1 MNTSPSNDQLLE
13 GVILALQDEIVP
25 HLANPKALAT
35 IQMMQSLLQGV
46 RQTLPVVDAY
56 LVDEHNDMITTLRDT
71 ATALGDVDGPAADRI
86 RERAAT
92 LGRREPL
99 PAPQDGTEL
108 VAAHQELSKAI
119 ETTFRDL
126 DELQRSETAS
136 ADEAIQVVRA
146 HLTPRY
152 VRQVEA
158 FTVGDGFVGR
168 G

>member
-56 LVDEHNDMITTLRDT
+56 LVDEHNDMITTLKD
-71 ATALGDVDGPAADRI
+71 AADALGGAEGDAADRI

-92 LGRREPL
+92 MGQRAPL
-99 PAPQDGTEL
+99 PAPPDGIEL
-108 VAAHQELSKAI
+108 VASHRELTTAI
-119 ETTFRDL
+119 ESTFRDL
-126 DELQRSETAS
+126 DELQRGDVAS
-136 ADEAIQVVRA
+136 ADDAVQVIRG
-146 HLTPRY
+146 HLAPRY
-152 VRQVEA
+152 MRQVAA
-158 FTVGDGFVGR
+158 FSVGDGFVGR

>member
-1 MNTSPSNDQLLE
+1 MNTSPSNDELIE

-46 RQTLPVVDAY
+46 RQTMPIVDAY
-56 LVDEHNDMITTLRDT
+56 LVDEHNDMITTLRNT
-71 ATALGDVDGPAADRI
+71 ADALGDVEGPPADRI
-86 RERAAT
+86 RERSAT
-92 LGRREPL
+92 LGQREPL
-99 PAPQDGTEL
+99 PAPPDGIEL

-119 ETTFRDL
+119 ESTFRDL
-126 DELQRSETAS
+126 DEMQRADVAA

-158 FTVGDGFVGR
+158 FSVGDGFVGR

>member
-35 IQMMQSLLQGV
+35 VQMMQSLLQGV
-46 RQTLPVVDAY
+46 RQTLPVVDSY
-56 LVDEHNDMITTLRDT
+56 LVDEHNDMITTLSNT
-71 ATALGDVDGPAADRI
+71 ADVLGEVEGPAADRI

-92 LGRREPL
+92 LGRGEPL
-99 PAPQDGTEL
+99 PAPPDPVEL
-108 VAAHQELSKAI
+108 AAVHAELSDAI
-119 ETTFRDL
+119 ASTFRDL
-126 DELQRSETAS
+126 DELQRADVAT
-136 ADEAIQVVRA
+136 ADEAIQVVRS

-152 VRQVEA
+152 LRQVEA
-158 FTVGDGFVGR
+158 FSVGDGFVGR

>member
-25 HLANPKALAT
+25 YLANPKALAT

-56 LVDEHNDMITTLRDT
+56 LVDEHNDMITTLRNT
-71 ATALGDVDGPAADRI
+71 AAALGEVEGPAADRI
-86 RERAAT
+86 RERATT
-92 LGRREPL
+92 LGERKPL
-99 PAPQDGTEL
+99 PAPPDGIEL
-108 VAAHQELSKAI
+108 VAAHRELSNAL
-119 ETTFRDL
+119 ESTFRDL
-126 DELQRSETAS
+126 DEMQR
-136 ADEAIQVVRA
+136 ADVAAADKAIQVVRA

-158 FTVGDGFVGR
+158 FSVGDGFVGR